1 MIEMRYWRCSLCSHR
16 ETAQINFNTFRFLR
30 TRNKSRG
37 HVWHKSSRCINVKQ
51 GLPVDAASE

>member
-37 HVWHKSSRCINVKQ
+37 HVWHKSSRCI
-51 GLPVDAASE
+51 